1 MSDSSQLLV
10 RRIKEGTVIDH
21 IESGKA
27 LTVLRILN
35 ITGAEGNVITVALN
49 VPSSKHAKK
58 DIIKVEDRFLKK
70 DETDKLALIAPT
82 ATINIISDYKVVEK
96 RRIQLPDAIIGIFR
110 CPNLKCVTN
119 SDDYIS
125 PSIDIIDKQK
135 IVLKCRYCARVVGI
149 LSLIHI

>member
-35 ITGAEGNVITVALN
+35 ITGREGNVITVALN

-58 DIIKVEDRFLKK
+58 DIIKVEDRLLKK

-96 RRIQLPDAIIGIFR
+96 RKIQLPDAIIGIFR

-119 SDDYIS
+119 SDDYIR
-125 PSIDIIDKQK
+125 PSIDIIDKQN
-135 IVLKCRYCARVVGI
+135 IVLKCRYCARVIGIDELVG
-149 LSLIHI
+149 